1 MADAVAVVFD
11 SLAARGL
18 EPRLAGMTA
27 VVRFDVMDGGRT
39 QPWLLTVKNG
49 DIQVSQKNAAADL
62 VIRCERALAERLF
75 TGKANA
81 MSAVLRGELT
91 VEGSA
96 DLLVLVQ
103 RLLPRPRTARKRG
116 VAAGYARGPR

>member
-1 MADAVAVVFD
+1 M
-11 SLAARGL
+11 
-18 EPRLAGMTA
+18 
-27 VVRFDVMDGGRT
+27 VRFDVKDGQTDSALAPHREEGRH
-39 QPWLLTVKNG
+39 LG
-49 DIQVSQKNAAADL
+49 VSRKNAAADL

-96 DLLVLVQ
+96 DLLVLIQ
-103 RLLPRPRTARKRG
+103 RLLPRPRARPSEGCCRRLREEAANERG
-116 VAAGYARGPR
+116 QDPRRQHVRRQRRPR

>member
-1 MADAVAVVFD
+1 MADAVAVVLD
-11 SLAARGL
+11 GLAARGH

-27 VVRFDVMDGGRT
+27 VVRFDVLDGRRT

-49 DIQVSQKNAAADL
+49 DIRVSRKSAAADL

-96 DLLVLVQ
+96 DLLVLIQ
-103 RLLPRPRTARKRG
+103 RLLPRPRAARQKG
-116 VAAGYARGPR
+116 VVAGYARGPE

>member
-1 MADAVAVVFD
+1 
-11 SLAARGL
+11 
-18 EPRLAGMTA
+18 
-27 VVRFDVMDGGRT
+27 VRFEVLDGRRT
-39 QPWLLTVKNG
+39 QHWLLTVKNG
-49 DIQVSQKNAAADL
+49 DIQVSRQNAAADL

-96 DLLVLVQ
+96 DLLVLIQ
-103 RLLPRPRTARKRG
+103 RLLPRPRAARQQA
-116 VAAGYARGPR
+116 VVAGYTRGQE